1 MRLGNRPHL
10 PNPRRVRRVCQ
21 VPPPRRRRAPPPV
34 ARAHRQRL
42 AAAMGSR
49 TPSPTSPSR
58 LLAYAQCGKP
68 SLCRPRLPAPHGWDL
83 RFWVLLV
90 KSQDC
95 TRVQL
100 SCVRIEEVSVT
111 EIGLHIMTHFRRVV
125 GSLNITTTMVQIC
138 LKRLSG
144 SQGCLEPQLYL
155 PSDVVSRFNSHDLP
169 QGYDIYFI

>member
-1 MRLGNRPHL
+1 MRIINVWRPRWDRA
-10 PNPRRVRRVCQ
+10 PRRPQ
-21 VPPPRRRRAPPPV
+21 APRACR
-34 ARAHRQRL
+34 
-42 AAAMGSR
+42 
-49 TPSPTSPSR
+49 
-58 LLAYAQCGKP
+58 LAYAQCGRP

-83 RFWVLLV
+83 LSRALLV

-125 GSLNITTTMVQIC
+125 GALNITTTMVKSC
-138 LKRLSG
+138 VKCVSE

-155 PSDVVSRFNSHDLP
+155 PSDVVSQLNSHDLP
-169 QGYDIYFI
+169 QGYGIYFI